1 MPLNGPR
8 SLSNFTIGTF
18 NVRGLSSAIKRD
30 QLSEDLN
37 RLHIDVCCI
46 QETKCPSGC
55 CVPMLL
61 LLAITRYTN
70 NCITVHRLHS
80 DYEALPL
87 RANKH
92 IVQFHSTVFI
102 IIAISTLDTTSGDE
116 VPTNTSCRSPA
127 YEMSLPQFPAF
138 SLSEGNLNLGPRW
151 AKWLSRFNRLM
162 VAMEIADPPRK
173 QALLLHYAGPEID
186 EIYDTLPIEAAAADG
201 SPIDTYESTAN
212 ALTRYFTPKT
222 NAAFEIYNFRQAKQE
237 ATETIDAFVTRLRKL
252 AKTCNFSNTDGEV
265 TNQIIFACHSQ
276 SLRRR
281 ALRDDLSLDKLVAAA
296 RALELSETQAATVE
310 GRDRHVNAVRP
321 HTPAD
326 RGRQRSHGHGRSQS
340 RRPAP
345 SRQLT
350 GDNVKRNT
358 CDNCGYE
365 LPHKSKECPARG
377 KSCTSCNKVGH
388 FASVCRSSQQR
399 SSHHTPR
406 DTRHTSTS
414 TSRANV
420 VTTDREPTDDHY
432 VFSNTSNDSTIPTRQ
447 VFIEGEQVEVIIDTG
462 ASVNVLESST
472 YFAIP
477 NRPSLQPTHT
487 RVFPYGERS
496 PLPVLGMAKFELAYN
511 NERLQVTFHVVEGKG
526 GNLLGYT
533 AAEKLRILS
542 LAAHVTTTKAGDG
555 ENFFVNAYH
564 DLFTGNGKF
573 TDTCVKLHID
583 ETVTPKRQP
592 HRRIPYHIRKD
603 VEIEL
608 KRLEDDDIIEK
619 TDGPTP
625 WISPIVV
632 VPKKSGAVRICVDMR
647 EANKAVMREKHLMP
661 TLDDLITDLN
671 GATTFSTLDLR
682 NGYHQLELHP
692 SSRYITTFS
701 THVAL
706 YRYKRLMFG
715 INSAS
720 EIFQNT
726 VAELLRGLPG
736 CRNISD
742 DIIVYGKTVAE
753 HNTNLTAVLDR
764 LRTNNVRLNREKCKI
779 SRKTVT
785 FYGHVFG
792 AHGLRADPAKI
803 ASITEAARPAN
814 ASDVRSL
821 LGMAQYVARFI
832 PKFATIV
839 SPLRELTKQDVNW
852 CWDQRCETAYQALK
866 DALTNTSTM
875 TYFDPNV
882 PSVVLADA
890 SPCGL
895 GAILTQNGKVV
906 SYASRALSDVEQRYS
921 QTEREMLAVVW
932 CAEHFHL
939 YLYGESFTICSDHQ
953 PLLGII
959 KSQRPASARIERWR
973 IRLLP
978 YVFELKYRPGK
989 DDKNPADYMSRHP
1002 TDDSTETE
1010 ETNSAR
1016 RTEETD
1022 DSTTKTEET
1031 DNSTENYVRY
1041 ICNAAVPKAMT
1052 TDDVKQSTANDQTLQ
1067 AVINAINTERWDDVL
1082 VQSYKRLRDELSVY
1096 DGIVLRGTR
1105 IIIPTELQSKAVDLA
1120 HVGHQGI
1127 VKTKRLLREK
1137 IWFPAIDSLAE
1148 RRVRSCLA
1156 CQATTSTP
1164 ITPEPI
1170 ISTPL
1175 PAVPWKTLSADFLGP
1190 LPTGELLLVV
1200 MDDFSRFPEV
1210 EIVSSTAS
1218 TTVIPKLDSIFARQG
1233 IPEILK
1239 TDNGPPFNGGELTQ
1253 FANHLGFHHRKVT
1266 PLWPCANGEVERFM
1280 APLMKAI
1287 RAAHVEQRSWK
1298 QELYTF
1304 LRQYRAT
1311 PHCTTGVSPSEALNQ
1326 RQMRVTLPQLPQ
1338 QAQTSESDTQ
1348 LRHRD
1353 AANKAKA
1360 KAYSDRRRHAKQS
1373 DLQVGDT
1380 VLVRQPRRN
1389 KLSTPYDARP
1399 LEIITRSGSMITAQR
1414 GDYTI
1419 TRNATDDYN
1428 EFDDTARVPP
1438 DAEPAN
1444 DALRPCLRQPDDIR
1458 RSGRAR
1464 RPPVRFEDYVGPGE
1478 L

>member
-1 MPLNGPR
+1 MKKYRGEQLNSIPADANAMAKDLASKNDKSFWKKVSKINRKHPPLPNVLNGCHGEKDIANMWGDHYETLLNCVK
-8 SLSNFTIGTF
+8 SDECKEKIIYF
-18 NVRGLSSAIKRD
+18 LSSDNNIK
-30 QLSEDLN
+30 N
-37 RLHIDVCCI
+37 VVI
-46 QETKCPSGC
+46 QTCQVKEALKSAKLGKACGHC

-61 LLAITRYTN
+61 LLAITSYTN

-102 IIAISTLDTTSGDE
+102 IIDISTLDTTSGDE

-127 YEMSLPQFPAF
+127 YELSLPQFPAF

-173 QALLLHYAGPEID
+173 QALLLHYADPEID

-326 RGRQRSHGHGRSQS
+326 RGRQRSHGHSRSQS

-406 DTRHTSTS
+406 DSRHTSTS

-420 VTTDREPTDDHY
+420 VTTDREPTDHHY
-432 VFSNTSNDSTIPTRQ
+432 VFSNTSDDSTIPTRQ
-447 VFIEGEQVEVIIDTG
+447 VFIEGEQGEVIIDTG

-472 YFAIP
+472 YFALL
-477 NRPSLQPTHT
+477 NRPSLRPTHT

-511 NERLQVTFHVVEGKG
+511 SERLQATFHVVEGKG
-526 GNLLGYT
+526 GNLLGYR

-726 VAELLRGLPG
+726 VAELLRDLPG
-736 CRNISD
+736 CRSISD

-803 ASITEAARPAN
+803 SSITEAARPAN

-895 GAILTQNGKVV
+895 GAILTQKGKVV
-906 SYASRALSDVEQRYS
+906 SYASRALSDAEQRYS

-932 CAEHFHL
+932 CAEHFYL

-973 IRLLP
+973 IGLLP

-1022 DSTTKTEET
+1022 
-1031 DNSTENYVRY
+1031 NSTENYVRY

-1052 TDDVKQSTANDQTLQ
+1052 TDEVKQSTANDQTLQ

-1338 QAQTSESDTQ
+1338 QA
-1348 LRHRD
+1348 
-1353 AANKAKA
+1353 
-1360 KAYSDRRRHAKQS
+1360 
-1373 DLQVGDT
+1373 
-1380 VLVRQPRRN
+1380 
-1389 KLSTPYDARP
+1389 
-1399 LEIITRSGSMITAQR
+1399 
-1414 GDYTI
+1414 
-1419 TRNATDDYN
+1419 
-1428 EFDDTARVPP
+1428 
-1438 DAEPAN
+1438 
-1444 DALRPCLRQPDDIR
+1444 
-1458 RSGRAR
+1458 
-1464 RPPVRFEDYVGPGE
+1464 
-1478 L
+1478 

>member
-1 MPLNGPR
+1 
-8 SLSNFTIGTF
+8 
-18 NVRGLSSAIKRD
+18 
-30 QLSEDLN
+30 
-37 RLHIDVCCI
+37 
-46 QETKCPSGC
+46 
-55 CVPMLL
+55 MLL

-70 NCITVHRLHS
+70 NCITVNRLHS

-87 RANKH
+87 RVNKH

-102 IIAISTLDTTSGDE
+102 IIDISTLDTTSGDE

-212 ALTRYFTPKT
+212 ALARYFTPKT

-310 GRDRHVNAVRP
+310 SRDRHVNAVRP

-406 DTRHTSTS
+406 DSCYTSTS

-432 VFSNTSNDSTIPTRQ
+432 VFSNTSDDSTIPTRQ

-472 YFAIP
+472 YFALP
-477 NRPSLQPTHT
+477 NRPSLRPTHT

-511 NERLQVTFHVVEGKG
+511 SERLQVTFHVFEGKG

-632 VPKKSGAVRICVDMR
+632 VPKKSGTVRICVDMR
-647 EANKAVMREKHLMP
+647 EANTAVMREKHLMP

-726 VAELLRGLPG
+726 VAELLRDLSG

-753 HNTNLTAVLDR
+753 HNTNLTVVLDR

-779 SRKTVT
+779 SRNTVT

-803 ASITEAARPAN
+803 SSITEAAQPAN

-821 LGMAQYVARFI
+821 LGMSQYVARL
-832 PKFATIV
+832 
-839 SPLRELTKQDVNW
+839 SP
-852 CWDQRCETAYQALK
+852 
-866 DALTNTSTM
+866 S
-875 TYFDPNV
+875 
-882 PSVVLADA
+882 
-890 SPCGL
+890 
-895 GAILTQNGKVV
+895 
-906 SYASRALSDVEQRYS
+906 
-921 QTEREMLAVVW
+921 
-932 CAEHFHL
+932 
-939 YLYGESFTICSDHQ
+939 
-953 PLLGII
+953 
-959 KSQRPASARIERWR
+959 SQRS
-973 IRLLP
+973 
-978 YVFELKYRPGK
+978 
-989 DDKNPADYMSRHP
+989 S
-1002 TDDSTETE
+1002 
-1010 ETNSAR
+1010 
-1016 RTEETD
+1016 
-1022 DSTTKTEET
+1022 
-1031 DNSTENYVRY
+1031 VRY
-1041 ICNAAVPKAMT
+1041 VN
-1052 TDDVKQSTANDQTLQ
+1052 
-1067 AVINAINTERWDDVL
+1067 
-1082 VQSYKRLRDELSVY
+1082 
-1096 DGIVLRGTR
+1096 
-1105 IIIPTELQSKAVDLA
+1105 
-1120 HVGHQGI
+1120 
-1127 VKTKRLLREK
+1127 
-1137 IWFPAIDSLAE
+1137 
-1148 RRVRSCLA
+1148 
-1156 CQATTSTP
+1156 
-1164 ITPEPI
+1164 
-1170 ISTPL
+1170 
-1175 PAVPWKTLSADFLGP
+1175 
-1190 LPTGELLLVV
+1190 
-1200 MDDFSRFPEV
+1200 
-1210 EIVSSTAS
+1210 
-1218 TTVIPKLDSIFARQG
+1218 
-1233 IPEILK
+1233 
-1239 TDNGPPFNGGELTQ
+1239 
-1253 FANHLGFHHRKVT
+1253 
-1266 PLWPCANGEVERFM
+1266 
-1280 APLMKAI
+1280 
-1287 RAAHVEQRSWK
+1287 
-1298 QELYTF
+1298 
-1304 LRQYRAT
+1304 
-1311 PHCTTGVSPSEALNQ
+1311 
-1326 RQMRVTLPQLPQ
+1326 
-1338 QAQTSESDTQ
+1338 
-1348 LRHRD
+1348 
-1353 AANKAKA
+1353 
-1360 KAYSDRRRHAKQS
+1360 
-1373 DLQVGDT
+1373 
-1380 VLVRQPRRN
+1380 
-1389 KLSTPYDARP
+1389 
-1399 LEIITRSGSMITAQR
+1399 
-1414 GDYTI
+1414 
-1419 TRNATDDYN
+1419 
-1428 EFDDTARVPP
+1428 
-1438 DAEPAN
+1438 
-1444 DALRPCLRQPDDIR
+1444 
-1458 RSGRAR
+1458 
-1464 RPPVRFEDYVGPGE
+1464 
-1478 L
+1478 

>member
-1 MPLNGPR
+1 
-8 SLSNFTIGTF
+8 
-18 NVRGLSSAIKRD
+18 
-30 QLSEDLN
+30 
-37 RLHIDVCCI
+37 
-46 QETKCPSGC
+46 
-55 CVPMLL
+55 
-61 LLAITRYTN
+61 
-70 NCITVHRLHS
+70 
-80 DYEALPL
+80 
-87 RANKH
+87 
-92 IVQFHSTVFI
+92 
-102 IIAISTLDTTSGDE
+102 
-116 VPTNTSCRSPA
+116 
-127 YEMSLPQFPAF
+127 
-138 SLSEGNLNLGPRW
+138 
-151 AKWLSRFNRLM
+151 
-162 VAMEIADPPRK
+162 
-173 QALLLHYAGPEID
+173 
-186 EIYDTLPIEAAAADG
+186 
-201 SPIDTYESTAN
+201 
-212 ALTRYFTPKT
+212 
-222 NAAFEIYNFRQAKQE
+222 
-237 ATETIDAFVTRLRKL
+237 
-252 AKTCNFSNTDGEV
+252 
-265 TNQIIFACHSQ
+265 
-276 SLRRR
+276 
-281 ALRDDLSLDKLVAAA
+281 
-296 RALELSETQAATVE
+296 
-310 GRDRHVNAVRP
+310 
-321 HTPAD
+321 
-326 RGRQRSHGHGRSQS
+326 
-340 RRPAP
+340 
-345 SRQLT
+345 
-350 GDNVKRNT
+350 
-358 CDNCGYE
+358 
-365 LPHKSKECPARG
+365 
-377 KSCTSCNKVGH
+377 
-388 FASVCRSSQQR
+388 
-399 SSHHTPR
+399 
-406 DTRHTSTS
+406 
-414 TSRANV
+414 
-420 VTTDREPTDDHY
+420 
-432 VFSNTSNDSTIPTRQ
+432 
-447 VFIEGEQVEVIIDTG
+447 
-462 ASVNVLESST
+462 
-472 YFAIP
+472 
-477 NRPSLQPTHT
+477 
-487 RVFPYGERS
+487 
-496 PLPVLGMAKFELAYN
+496 
-511 NERLQVTFHVVEGKG
+511 
-526 GNLLGYT
+526 
-533 AAEKLRILS
+533 
-542 LAAHVTTTKAGDG
+542 
-555 ENFFVNAYH
+555 
-564 DLFTGNGKF
+564 
-573 TDTCVKLHID
+573 
-583 ETVTPKRQP
+583 
-592 HRRIPYHIRKD
+592 
-603 VEIEL
+603 
-608 KRLEDDDIIEK
+608 
-619 TDGPTP
+619 
-625 WISPIVV
+625 
-632 VPKKSGAVRICVDMR
+632 
-647 EANKAVMREKHLMP
+647 
-661 TLDDLITDLN
+661 
-671 GATTFSTLDLR
+671 
-682 NGYHQLELHP
+682 
-692 SSRYITTFS
+692 
-701 THVAL
+701 
-706 YRYKRLMFG
+706 
-715 INSAS
+715 
-720 EIFQNT
+720 
-726 VAELLRGLPG
+726 
-736 CRNISD
+736 
-742 DIIVYGKTVAE
+742 
-753 HNTNLTAVLDR
+753 
-764 LRTNNVRLNREKCKI
+764 
-779 SRKTVT
+779 
-785 FYGHVFG
+785 
-792 AHGLRADPAKI
+792 
-803 ASITEAARPAN
+803 
-814 ASDVRSL
+814 
-821 LGMAQYVARFI
+821 
-832 PKFATIV
+832 
-839 SPLRELTKQDVNW
+839 
-852 CWDQRCETAYQALK
+852 
-866 DALTNTSTM
+866 
-875 TYFDPNV
+875 
-882 PSVVLADA
+882 
-890 SPCGL
+890 
-895 GAILTQNGKVV
+895 
-906 SYASRALSDVEQRYS
+906 
-921 QTEREMLAVVW
+921 MLAVVW

-959 KSQRPASARIERWR
+959 KSQRPASAHIERWR

-1022 DSTTKTEET
+1022 
-1031 DNSTENYVRY
+1031 NSTENYVRY

-1052 TDDVKQSTANDQTLQ
+1052 TDEVKQSTANDQTLQ

-1419 TRNATDDYN
+1419 TRNASFFKRFDASPTTEATDDYN

-1464 RPPVRFEDYVGPGE
+1464 RPPVRFEDYVGQGE